1 MTFLV
6 HPLQGC
12 LTLGAPLFGGGV
24 VGSLLTIDNCGV
36 WFHVFCVSVR
46 VRRVICASRVLR
58 NKAPSSASATEA
70 DSSFRIAHAIV
81 MLPLNPTRGPFIG
94 TLSRKNYKPAR
105 LLHLAVVRYDAS
117 ECTMIMYSGLS
128 GVRSND
134 VEIIYICCHIV
145 CILCTDY

>member
-1 MTFLV
+1 MTLLV

-12 LTLGAPLFGGGV
+12 LTPRAPLLGGV
-24 VGSLLTIDNCGV
+24 VVDSLLTIDKNEV
-36 WFHVFCVSVR
+36 WFPVFCVSMR

-58 NKAPSSASATEA
+58 NKAPSSVSAAEA
-70 DSSFRIAHAIV
+70 ASSFRIAHAIV
-81 MLPLNPTRGPFIG
+81 MLPLNPTRGLFRG
-94 TLSRKNYKPAR
+94 TLPRKNYPLTR
-105 LLHLAVVRYDAS
+105 LLNLLAVRYDAS
-117 ECTMIMYSGLS
+117 ACTMIMYSGLS